1 MARPQRE
8 ISSTGIYHVMLRGIN
23 RQIIFEHSVDYRKFI
38 DLLRLM
44 VSPSDE
50 FGRSLPSLCQI
61 YAYCLMPNH
70 VHMIIQEK
78 SANLSIVIH
87 RIATAYALYYNKKY
101 ERYGHLFQDRFRSE
115 PVNDETYFITLLRYV
130 HQNPV
135 ASGLCKHVAD
145 YEWSSWG
152 EYIGE
157 GIDIPR
163 ICSVSAVLRWK
174 PIEELRELI
183 NEPLPKTIQVI
194 DFDRRK
200 GSVNDCDVVEFLG
213 ETYGLRHPSDLQLYT
228 KERRN
233 EILQVTKE
241 FGASIKQLSRL
252 TGIGE
257 KIIRNAKGR
266 NGA

>member
-1 MARPQRE
+1 MARPLRE

-23 RQIIFEHSVDYRKFI
+23 RQIIFEQPNDYRKFI
-38 DLLRLM
+38 DQLYLM

-50 FGRSLPSLCQI
+50 FGRSMPSLCRI

-78 SANLSIVIH
+78 SENLSIIIQ

-101 ERYGHLFQDRFRSE
+101 ERCGHLFQDRFKSE
-115 PVNDETYFITLLRYV
+115 PVNDEAYFVTLLRYV

-135 ASGLCKHVAD
+135 AGGLCKRVVD
-145 YEWSSWG
+145 YEWSSWR
-152 EYIGE
+152 EYIGG
-157 GIDIPR
+157 GINIPR
-163 ICSVSAVLRWK
+163 ICSVSTVLRWK
-174 PIEELRELI
+174 SIEELQELI
-183 NEPLPKTIQVI
+183 NEPLPKTIQVV

-200 GSVNDCDVVEFLG
+200 GSVNDCDVVEFLS

-233 EILQVTKE
+233 EILQATKGL
-241 FGASIKQLSRL
+241 GASIKQLSRL

-266 NGA
+266 KGA